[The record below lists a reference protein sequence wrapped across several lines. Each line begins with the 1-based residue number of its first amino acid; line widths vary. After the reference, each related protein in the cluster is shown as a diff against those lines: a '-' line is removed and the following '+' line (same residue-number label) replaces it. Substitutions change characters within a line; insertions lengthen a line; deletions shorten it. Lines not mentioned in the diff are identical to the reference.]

1 LKKENTAMRL
11 ACVVAIGGYTAADL
25 EAKRDSLR
33 AVLRPETQLDMFVAP
48 SGVPYIESSVEF
60 YLSEAAVARK
70 IVEIA
75 HLGYDAIVGTA
86 FLDNGLDGARELVD
100 IPVVGPA
107 KTSLYLAATLANKFA
122 VIAARGDLPKHVWS
136 FAKLVGVVD
145 RLVAVPTLSC
155 TVTDFLHDEER
166 AIQMAVAMGRTVMD
180 QHGAEAIVLGCGT
193 TSGLA
198 PRIAKELG
206 IPVLDPGRTAVKF
219 AELLVD
225 LGLSHSK
232 KAYPT
237 NDRVLKLL
245 ADMRLHEG

>member
-1 LKKENTAMRL
+1 MRL

-25 EAKRDSLR
+25 EAKRDSLK
-33 AVLRPETQLDMFVAP
+33 AVLRPDTQLDMFAAP

-60 YLSEAAVARK
+60 YLSAAAVART

-75 HLGYDAIVGTA
+75 RQGYDAIVGTA

-100 IPVVGPA
+100 VPVVGPA
-107 KTSLYLAATLANKFA
+107 KTSLYLAATLANRFA
-122 VIAARGDLPKHVWS
+122 VLLAQGDLAKHVWA
-136 FAKLVGVVD
+136 FAKLIGVVD
-145 RLVAVPTLSC
+145 RLVAVPTLAC
-155 TVTDFLHDEER
+155 RVTDFLRDEER
-166 AIQMAVAMGRTVMD
+166 AVGLAVDMGRRVME

-198 PRIAKELG
+198 PRVARELG

-219 AELLVD
+219 AEMLVD

-237 NDRVLKLL
+237 NERVLKLL
-245 ADMRLHEG
+245 AEMRLHES